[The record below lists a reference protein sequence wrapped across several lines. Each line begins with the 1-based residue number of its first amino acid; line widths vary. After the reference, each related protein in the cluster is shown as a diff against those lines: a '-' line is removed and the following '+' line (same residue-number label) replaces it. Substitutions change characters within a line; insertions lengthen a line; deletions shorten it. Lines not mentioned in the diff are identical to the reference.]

1 MCKSQNYRIVER
13 ESDFKSHSLK
23 WQDEF
28 SVLIQRYRVAAKK
41 YLLNLFHS
49 LLSSDGIPVGHFF
62 IPPAPFWLPREAT
75 VCLSDLNHGA
85 KTCIILSLAEL

>member
-1 MCKSQNYRIVER
+1 MA
-13 ESDFKSHSLK
+13 D
-23 WQDEF
+23 
-28 SVLIQRYRVAAKK
+28 KK

-49 LLSSDGIPVGHFF
+49 LLSSDSIPVGHF

-85 KTCIILSLAEL
+85 KTCLILSLAEL